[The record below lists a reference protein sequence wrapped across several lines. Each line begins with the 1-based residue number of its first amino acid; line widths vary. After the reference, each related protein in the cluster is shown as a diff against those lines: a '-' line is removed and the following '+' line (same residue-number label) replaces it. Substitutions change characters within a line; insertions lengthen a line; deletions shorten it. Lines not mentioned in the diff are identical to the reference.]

1 MATPSENAGIADRF
15 GAVAGRFCSI
25 VDSASSLDRT
35 TCVSQVYRVLPRLI
49 DEAIGL
55 GLQDVGP
62 SENHEATRG
71 TVRQR
76 MEEAHFDSAIDCR
89 NHRKGC
95 PHSALYS

>member
-35 TCVSQVYRVLPRLI
+35 TFVSQVYRVLPRLI

-76 MEEAHFDSAIDCR
+76 MEEWNR
-89 NHRKGC
+89 
-95 PHSALYS
+95 LYTSLKDKLGEWERVRAGV